1 MTVTPAGLVASAK
14 AVLLDF
20 DGPVTPLMPK
30 PRNAQAAD
38 AARQPLMHA
47 GLKLPSSVTATTD
60 HLAVLRYA
68 APLGPDLLA
77 EVEEACIGAEVA
89 AAKVSQPT
97 PGAHD
102 FLAACSRAEKP
113 VVIVSNNAADA
124 VHAYLLRFKLHGL
137 VRGVVGRQLRRPDL
151 MKPHPSLVGA
161 AVDLT
166 GVQAHECV
174 MVGDSTTDIAA
185 AHAWGIPAIGY
196 AKTELRGQELTSV
209 GAEAVT
215 ASISTLLGN

>member
-1 MTVTPAGLVASAK
+1 
-14 AVLLDF
+14 
-20 DGPVTPLMPK
+20 
-30 PRNAQAAD
+30 
-38 AARQPLMHA
+38 MHA
-47 GLKLPSSVTATTD
+47 GLKLPASVAATTD

-77 EVEEACIGAEVA
+77 EVEEACISAEVA

-124 VHAYLLRFKLHGL
+124 VHAYLLRFKLHGM

-166 GVQAHECV
+166 GVQAQRCV
-174 MVGDSTTDIAA
+174 MIGDSTTDIAA

-196 AKTELRGQELTSV
+196 AKSPQRGCQLTAA
-209 GAEAVT
+209 GADAAA
-215 ASISTLLGN
+215 ASMMALITGE